1 MDENLPL
8 LMPYYITDKMPGC
21 DGWAV
26 LKEDGDIIACH
37 PDKQSAI
44 DQMVAASLNENIQ
57 PGGEYQMNQTRAVDL
72 TPPEYM
78 KTAARQG
85 LDYYE
90 AGYGGDGLVAR
101 TIREARDMAAGTV
114 TADKWVRIAAWIARH
129 MVDLDASKNTD
140 PNDPEYPGA
149 GLVAHLLWGSGN
161 SKREA
166 TRTMEYAQRIVKQL
180 ENENGDRSVKL
191 KQKETRM
198 ETRHFNG
205 TISGLEMRAEGDGRT
220 FTGYAALFNADS
232 EPMGGFTERIAPG
245 AFTRSLKSHGW
256 DIKLLANHDP
266 GRVLGSTRAK
276 TLRLVEDERG
286 LRVEATLPDNT
297 DGRDIAESI
306 RRGDIDAMSF
316 GFTTQ
321 PQGDTWSAD
330 GKIRTLTDVK
340 LYEVSIVAWPAYPS
354 TAGTTSVR
362 SLATRSDVDAD
373 ELQGAIDALVAAE
386 SLTPE
391 QGALINRIVEQL
403 VIKSESEMPET
414 ETETE
419 LETESNTDAPSTDLP
434 IEAILNQLALKLK
447 GVNNGN

>member
-1 MDENLPL
+1 MDESVAL
-8 LMPYYITDKMPGC
+8 LMPYFITDTITEC

-26 LKEDGDIIACH
+26 LKDNGDIIACH

-44 DQMVAASLNENIQ
+44 DQMVAASLNENIE
-57 PGGEYQMNQTRAVDL
+57 PGGEWQTNERRAVDL
-72 TPPEYM
+72 TPPDYM
-78 KTAARQG
+78 REAARQG
-85 LDYYE
+85 LEYYRD
-90 AGYGGDGLVAR
+90 GFGGDGLVDR

-129 MVDLDASKNTD
+129 MVDLEATKNTD
-140 PNDPEYPGA
+140 PSDPEYPGA

-161 SKREA
+161 SKQEA
-166 TRTMEYAQRIVKQL
+166 TRAMEYAQSIVTQL
-180 ENENGDRSVKL
+180 ENENGERAVKL
-191 KQKETRM
+191 EQKETRM

-256 DIKLLANHDP
+256 DVKLLANHDP

-306 RRGDIDAMSF
+306 RRGDVDAMSF

-362 SLATRSDVDAD
+362 SLATRSNIDAD
-373 ELQGAIDALVAAE
+373 ELQSAIDALVAAE

-391 QGALINRIVEQL
+391 QGALIYSVVEQL
-403 VIKSESEMPET
+403 VAKSETETLEPET
-414 ETETE
+414 EMETDSSVE
-419 LETESNTDAPSTDLP
+419 APTTDLP
-434 IEAILNQLALKLK
+434 MEAILNQLALKLK

>member
-1 MDENLPL
+1 
-8 LMPYYITDKMPGC
+8 
-21 DGWAV
+21 
-26 LKEDGDIIACH
+26 
-37 PDKQSAI
+37 
-44 DQMVAASLNENIQ
+44 
-57 PGGEYQMNQTRAVDL
+57 
-72 TPPEYM
+72 
-78 KTAARQG
+78 
-85 LDYYE
+85 
-90 AGYGGDGLVAR
+90 
-101 TIREARDMAAGTV
+101 
-114 TADKWVRIAAWIARH
+114 
-129 MVDLDASKNTD
+129 
-140 PNDPEYPGA
+140 
-149 GLVAHLLWGSGN
+149 
-161 SKREA
+161 
-166 TRTMEYAQRIVKQL
+166 
-180 ENENGDRSVKL
+180 
-191 KQKETRM
+191 M

-205 TISGLEMRAEGDGRT
+205 TISGLELRAEGDGRT

-330 GKIRTLTDVK
+330 GKTRTLTDVK
-340 LYEVSIVAWPAYPS
+340 LYEVSVVAWPAYPS

-362 SLATRSDVDAD
+362 SLATRTDIDAD
-373 ELQGAIDALVAAE
+373 RLQGAIDALVLGE

-391 QGALINRIVEQL
+391 QGLLINKIVEQL
-403 VIKSESEMPET
+403 VIIAETEQEMPEP
-414 ETETE
+414 EMD
-419 LETESNTDAPSTDLP
+419 NGDQPATDAPTTDLP
-434 IEAILNQLALKLK
+434 MEAILNQLALKLK

>member
-1 MDENLPL
+1 
-8 LMPYYITDKMPGC
+8 MPYFITDTITEC

-26 LKEDGDIIACH
+26 LKDNGDIIACH

-57 PGGEYQMNQTRAVDL
+57 PGGEWQTNQSERL
-72 TPPEYM
+72 
-78 KTAARQG
+78 
-85 LDYYE
+85 
-90 AGYGGDGLVAR
+90 
-101 TIREARDMAAGTV
+101 
-114 TADKWVRIAAWIARH
+114 
-129 MVDLDASKNTD
+129 
-140 PNDPEYPGA
+140 
-149 GLVAHLLWGSGN
+149 
-161 SKREA
+161 
-166 TRTMEYAQRIVKQL
+166 
-180 ENENGDRSVKL
+180 SVKL
-191 KQKETRM
+191 EQKETRM

-220 FTGYAALFNADS
+220 FSGYAALFNADS

-330 GKIRTLTDVK
+330 GKTRTLTDVK

-362 SLATRSDVDAD
+362 SLATRTDIDAD

-391 QGALINRIVEQL
+391 QGALIYSVVEQL
-403 VIKSESEMPET
+403 VAKSETEMPESETETEPET
-414 ETETE
+414 ETA
-419 LETESNTDAPSTDLP
+419 SVDDAPTTDLP
-434 IEAILNQLALKLK
+434 MEAILNQLALKLK